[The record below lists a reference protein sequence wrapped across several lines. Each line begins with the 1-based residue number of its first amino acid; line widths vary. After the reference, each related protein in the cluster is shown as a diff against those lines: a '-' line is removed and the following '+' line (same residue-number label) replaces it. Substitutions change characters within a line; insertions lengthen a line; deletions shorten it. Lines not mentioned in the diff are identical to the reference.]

1 MMCLQSGSRS
11 KVLAV
16 KRKCII
22 PLFLAVGYAGMAM
35 AGLGDPRPAVWTL
48 TPIPGSSNLQ
58 ISVQCFGFET
68 VTVAEG
74 SALRIPG
81 QATAGKP
88 GAPDVPGLA
97 KLVPGIKGM
106 RAVLTLQGFDPTNL
120 MDVVVAPVESPVQG
134 SLPQR
139 QSDPGI
145 YGKAQFWPSKL
156 GWVDEAWIGTQKVVR
171 LECHPVQYN
180 PVQKS
185 IRFYR
190 RLEGIVSFEKM
201 DNIPS
206 P

>member
-11 KVLAV
+11 KVSAV

-22 PLFLAVGYAGMAM
+22 PLFLATGYACLAM
-35 AGLGDPRPAVWTL
+35 AGLGETRPAVWTL
-48 TPIPGSSNLQ
+48 TPIPGSNNLQ

-68 VTVAEG
+68 VPGATGV
-74 SALRIPG
+74 SVRIPG

-120 MDVVVAPVESPVQG
+120 TDVGVVPVAGPMQALS
-134 SLPQR
+134 PQR
-139 QSDPGI
+139 QADPGI
-145 YGKAQFWPSKL
+145 YGQAQFWPSNL
-156 GWVDEAWIGTQKVVR
+156 GRVDEAWIGTQKVVR
-171 LECHPVQYN
+171 VECYPVQYN
-180 PVQKS
+180 PVAKTL
-185 IRFYR
+185 RFYR
-190 RLEGIVSFEKM
+190 RLEGILSFDKIE
-201 DNIPS
+201 NIPS